1 MNKFKKILAVV
12 FTVTVI
18 LSMNTLASVKD
29 TTVKLGENYN
39 QASIAITRSGNST
52 APAYAHIQYDEK

>member
-39 QASIAITRSGNST
+39 QA
-52 APAYAHIQYDEK
+52 PAYAHIQYDAK